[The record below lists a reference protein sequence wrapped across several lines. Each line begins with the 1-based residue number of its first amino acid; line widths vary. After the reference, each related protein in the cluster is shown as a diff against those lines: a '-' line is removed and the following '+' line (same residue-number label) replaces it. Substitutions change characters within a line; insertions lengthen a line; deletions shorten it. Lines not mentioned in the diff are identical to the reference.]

1 MKSEVACHCE
11 EELTPLLER
20 AWEVS
25 RSMHGNRLSVHI
37 PGMFVVNGKRGGYR
51 AISITGDKC
60 DLNCEHCKGQ
70 LLHTMAHALDPKQL
84 LRRAEA
90 AVSRGDHG
98 MLVSG
103 GCDSVGRL
111 PWKEFIPAIA
121 EIKARTHLKVTV
133 HAGQI
138 DPETAGDLKKAGV
151 DQALVDVI
159 GDEET
164 AREIYHLPDGLAS
177 IRRTL
182 EALASADLEIVPHI
196 LFGLYHGRAK
206 GEWAA
211 LEMLKEYPMRKYA
224 VVVIMPFRGT
234 PMEGTVPPP
243 VLDVAS
249 FIAHARLELP
259 ELQSSLGCARPRG
272 RYRKELDVLAIRAG
286 INSLA
291 LPSNAALEE
300 ARSRGL
306 EVVFEET
313 CCSLG

>member
-1 MKSEVACHCE
+1 MKLEPVANCD
-11 EELTPLLER
+11 EELMTLLER

-25 RSMHGNRLSVHI
+25 RSLHGNRLSVHT

-60 DLNCEHCKGQ
+60 DLNCEHCKGK
-70 LLHTMAHALDPKQL
+70 LLHSMAHAIEPDQL
-84 LRRAEA
+84 LRQAEA
-90 AVSRGDHG
+90 AVARGDHG

-103 GCDSVGRL
+103 GSDSSGRL

-121 EIKARTHLKVTV
+121 EIKQRTNLKVTV

-138 DPETAGDLKKAGV
+138 DLETARDLKQAGV
-151 DQALVDVI
+151 DQALVDVM

-164 AREIYHLPDGLAS
+164 AREIYHLPEGLSS

-182 EALASADLEIVPHI
+182 DSLGSAELEIVPHI

-211 LEMLKEYPMRKYA
+211 LEMLKQYPIRKYA

-234 PMEGTVPPP
+234 PMEGTEPPP

-249 FIAHARLELP
+249 FIAQARLELP
-259 ELQSSLGCARPRG
+259 KLQASLGCARPRG

-291 LPSNAALEE
+291 LPSNAALDE

-306 EVVFEET
+306 EIVFEET